1 MARGVKLG
9 GQLETYREVVRLS
22 SKPLE
27 MPKKVV
33 VDVTAMDINTTICVA
48 DLQLPEN
55 VKAVYDHNFAIIS
68 VISKAKETAEAAS

>member
-1 MARGVKLG
+1 
-9 GQLETYREVVRLS
+9 
-22 SKPLE
+22 

-33 VDVTAMDINTTICVA
+33 VDITNMDINTTVCVG

-55 VKAVYDHNFAIIS
+55 VKAVFDHNFAIIS